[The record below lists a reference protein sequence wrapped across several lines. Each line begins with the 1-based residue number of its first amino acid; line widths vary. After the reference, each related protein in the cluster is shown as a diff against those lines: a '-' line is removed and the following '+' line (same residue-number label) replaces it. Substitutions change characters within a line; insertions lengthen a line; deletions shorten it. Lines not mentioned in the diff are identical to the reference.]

1 MQALTASLLACG
13 ATINEINMLRKHLDT
28 IKGGGMARLAAPAK
42 LAALVLSDVI
52 GNPLEIIAS
61 GPTVADSSSFADA
74 YAILERYDLLTSVPT
89 AIRSRLEAGCRGEIA
104 ENPIAGDAV
113 FERVHNVLVG
123 SNGQAAEAALDE
135 AAARGFQT
143 LLLSTYMQGEAR
155 SVGAVLA
162 SIGREIAAS
171 GRPLPR
177 PACVVLGGETT
188 VTIRGRGH
196 GGRNQEVALGA
207 VRDLADLEHVF
218 VIGLATDGD
227 DGPTDAAGAVASGET
242 LARGLAVGLKPEA
255 FLAQNDAYHYFAQL
269 DDLLLPGPSGTN
281 VNDLYF
287 LFAV

>member
-1 MQALTASLLACG
+1 
-13 ATINEINMLRKHLDT
+13 
-28 IKGGGMARLAAPAK
+28 
-42 LAALVLSDVI
+42 
-52 GNPLEIIAS
+52 
-61 GPTVADSSSFADA
+61 
-74 YAILERYDLLTSVPT
+74 
-89 AIRSRLEAGCRGEIA
+89 
-104 ENPIAGDAV
+104 
-113 FERVHNVLVG
+113 
-123 SNGQAAEAALDE
+123 
-135 AAARGFQT
+135 
-143 LLLSTYMQGEAR
+143 
-155 SVGAVLA
+155 
-162 SIGREIAAS
+162 
-171 GRPLPR
+171 
-177 PACVVLGGETT
+177 VVLGGETT